1 MSNYIPTTT
10 KRMNT
15 TWTKWAMLKEAERH
29 VTGYQMWVA
38 LGRPEAH
45 REKVEHYARLALDV
59 AATIRKGDV
68 RGQQARAR
76 QVEADLAEAGFTA

>member
-1 MSNYIPTTT
+1 MNATR
-10 KRMNT
+10 RMNN
-15 TWTKWAMLKEAERH
+15 TWTKWAMLKEAESA
-29 VTGYQMWVA
+29 VTGYRMWIA

-45 REKVEHYARLALDV
+45 REKVEHYARLALDI

-68 RGQQARAR
+68 RTQQERAR